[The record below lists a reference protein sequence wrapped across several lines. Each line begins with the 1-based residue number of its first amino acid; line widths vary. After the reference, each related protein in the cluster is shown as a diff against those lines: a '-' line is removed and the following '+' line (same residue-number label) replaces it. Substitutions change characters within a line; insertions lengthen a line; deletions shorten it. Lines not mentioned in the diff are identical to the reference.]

1 MTLDDDFGQAK
12 DPLDDYFK
20 KKIKDPGIPKST
32 TDDLQAM
39 MTSHLRRGEVLR
51 FQGLLH
57 EALKEFE
64 KEKERPINAP
74 IDAEIVE
81 SAFWQMGNVYCQLG
95 EVENAIAAYEK
106 ALELIR
112 QYRVGVSPH
121 EDLAEL
127 YLEQQR
133 VDEAIALCQECLE
146 RWPSGRAKQ
155 LLARAMALKSGGS
168 EQRGN

>member
-1 MTLDDDFGQAK
+1 MAIDDDTGQAI

-20 KKIKDPGIPKST
+20 RKMKDPGMPKST
-32 TDDLQAM
+32 RDDLQAM

-64 KEKERPINAP
+64 KEKERPISAP
-74 IDAEIVE
+74 IDAEIIE
-81 SAFWQMGNVYCQLG
+81 SAFWQMGNVYRQLG
-95 EVENAIAAYEK
+95 EVESAIAAYEK
-106 ALELIR
+106 ALELIQ

-146 RWPSGRAKQ
+146 RWPSGRARQ
-155 LLARAMALKSGGS
+155 LLARAMAIRSGDS
-168 EQRGN
+168 E